1 MELILDGKDETLT
14 IRIIGELVATT
25 CASLREVVT
34 DSITRK
40 PKRIVLDMSGVPFV
54 DTSGLG
60 VLVGL
65 RATLKTN
72 KIDLEVVNPS
82 ERVVNV
88 FRLTKLDGV
97 FGISSG

>member
-14 IRIIGELVATT
+14 IRIIGELVANT

-34 DSITRK
+34 DSISRQ

-65 RATLKTN
+65 RATLKTK
-72 KIDLEVVNPS
+72 KIDLEVANPS
-82 ERVVNV
+82 DRVVNV

-97 FGISSG
+97 FGISPD